1 MTILKL
7 VKAKLY
13 HCPVIQSVEVVE
25 ANDVRLKGRLDA
37 SVHVKNYFSANDY
50 WQGNKI
56 KLEAL
61 LNLLTQVL
69 VSLYLW
75 DTEMGW
81 HVGHILHYPSRGQ
94 EPAKVKDETLEEMGQ
109 GAHSFKCSYLIP
121 SLF

>member
-13 HCPVIQSVEVVE
+13 HCPVIQSIEVLE

-37 SVHVKNYFSANDY
+37 SVNYFSANDY

-81 HVGHILHYPSRGQ
+81 HVGHSAACLPQRSCIILQGVKNQSRSRMRHWRKW
-94 EPAKVKDETLEEMGQ
+94 ARV
-109 GAHSFKCSYLIP
+109 LIP
-121 SLF
+121 LSVLA